1 MFGLE
6 DGRIVL
12 GGMRWKSKN
21 DMERNLIDD
30 SQISQDVSK
39 GLRDMLPEK
48 FPYLKQHKY
57 TIENVSIYGPTSSI
71 VPRY

>member
-1 MFGLE
+1 MVALE

-12 GGMRWKSKN
+12 GGMRWKSKD
-21 DMERNLIDD
+21 DMERNKTDD
-30 SQISQDVSK
+30 SQISQDVGK

-57 TIENVSIYGPTSSI
+57 TIEHVNTQLLP
-71 VPRY
+71 PRI

>member
-1 MFGLE
+1 
-6 DGRIVL
+6 
-12 GGMRWKSKN
+12 MRWKSKN
-21 DMERNLIDD
+21 DMERNSTDD

-57 TIENVSIYGPTSSI
+57 TIEQVSTYYSTPYISK
-71 VPRY
+71 